1 MEEIKEQLLAQ
12 CSRFVEGKLRTVR
25 EIISSNQIALRSET
39 KSSAGDK
46 HETGRAMIQLEI
58 EKASVQFLEIKQM
71 KEVLDRIHYQTES
84 ERAKLGSL
92 VFTSRGIYYLSISAG
107 ILEFNGTSYLA
118 VSLSSPIGQKML
130 GSVKGDLYNFNGNDI
145 KIEKIV

>member
-12 CSRFVEGKLRTVR
+12 CNRFVEEKLRTVR

-84 ERAKLGSL
+84 ETAKLGSL

-107 ILEFNGTSYLA
+107 ILEFNGTSH
-118 VSLSSPIGQKML
+118 
-130 GSVKGDLYNFNGNDI
+130 
-145 KIEKIV
+145 